1 VPSIETDALNGL
13 STAVSSLLPAPASP
27 ALAPSLV
34 LSSARVTPTGLGGL
48 VGPSTSPVGEV
59 RGRRV
64 AAELRITVRA
74 DTGANLDAAL
84 RAHTLALMGADRVT
98 LAQKGILRLAVDGLG
113 TRVVPAGGGQGQSQ
127 IASCDV
133 AVTVLYEHERA
144 PDAPEGII
152 QQIPLALEQARG
164 DDAGP
169 LLRMEFDAQSLAR
182 FDVVDDP
189 AATTAAPSNWVWA
202 AAPGRI
208 EQRSGIT
215 GGANNLPAD
224 RPGTFL
230 VLKPTEQVPLVTD
243 CALEAWMQAGA
254 PGGIG
259 VVFRWVDADNF
270 CFFLMDSTRN
280 ERVLG
285 RKRAGAYGPL
295 LPPSRDAANGFQTG
309 RGYHVRVAVRGDE
322 VEVFLDGQRVLGTRD
337 PTLAGPGRVGLM
349 SRACSQ
355 AFFHGLELSRL

>member
-1 VPSIETDALNGL
+1 METDALNGL
-13 STAVSSLLPAPASP
+13 SAAVSSLLPAAASP

-34 LSSARVTPTGLGGL
+34 LSTARVTPTGLGGL

-64 AAELRITVRA
+64 AAEMRITVRA
-74 DTGANLDAAL
+74 DTAANLDAAL
-84 RAHTLALMGADRVT
+84 RAHTLALMGTDRVT
-98 LAQKGILRLAVDGLG
+98 LAQKGILRLAVDGLS
-113 TRVVPAGGGQGQSQ
+113 TRVIPQSGAQGQSQ

-133 AVTVLYEHERA
+133 AVTVLYEFERG
-144 PDAPEGII
+144 PQDPESVI
-152 QQIPLALEQARG
+152 QQIPIALEQARS

-169 LLRMEFDAQSLAR
+169 VLRVEFDTQSLAA
-182 FDVVDDP
+182 FDVVDD
-189 AATTAAPSNWVWA
+189 AAANTAAPSNWLW
-202 AAPGRI
+202 APGPRRI
-208 EQRSGIT
+208 EQRAAIS

-224 RPGTFL
+224 RPGTYL
-230 VLKPTEQVPLVTD
+230 VLRPTEQAPLVTD
-243 CALEAWMQAGA
+243 FALEAWMEAGA

-259 VVFRWVDADNF
+259 VVFRWVNAANF
-270 CFFLMDSTRN
+270 CFFLMDSARN

-285 RKRAGAYGPL
+285 RKLAGQFAPL

-309 RGYHVRVAVRGDE
+309 RGYHLRLAVRGAE
-322 VEVFLDGQRVLGTRD
+322 VEVFLDGQRIVGTRD

-355 AFFHGLELSRL
+355 AFFHGLGLTRL